1 MDPLWMLKQ
10 SLNSTEEAA
19 LSNHTTNSSYSDFHD
34 PAFSTLELLDSPTRT
49 SLVILYSTTSV
60 IAFVGNLIVIIVETF
75 GRRSAANLRKFL
87 INLAIS
93 DILFAVFSVPFTY
106 TVSFCIIQ
114 LKPFLTDSKLNILG
128 FYVWTLDILSM
139 VVPLGPIL
147 RHFIPFV
154 KSKQMVNNK
163 KWNNQTYLDC
173 RPDMELYGSR
183 YYNIVSV
190 MSTFGFPL
198 LIQSY
203 CYYSVIRC
211 LLSKDTVTISQA
223 CRRHNR
229 EMKRFF
235 IKKFSDLIT
244 KICSDRR
251 DSLACAHVP
260 ISRTSHNPYIDYESR
275 NSSLTNAL

>member
-1 MDPLWMLKQ
+1 MLKQ

-139 VVPLGPIL
+139 VG
-147 RHFIPFV
+147 
-154 KSKQMVNNK
+154 
-163 KWNNQTYLDC
+163 
-173 RPDMELYGSR
+173 
-183 YYNIVSV
+183 
-190 MSTFGFPL
+190 
-198 LIQSY
+198 
-203 CYYSVIRC
+203 
-211 LLSKDTVTISQA
+211 
-223 CRRHNR
+223 
-229 EMKRFF
+229 
-235 IKKFSDLIT
+235 
-244 KICSDRR
+244 
-251 DSLACAHVP
+251 
-260 ISRTSHNPYIDYESR
+260 
-275 NSSLTNAL
+275 